1 MAVKIVKTLK
11 NCKNTIAFTYIEEGL
26 EKKPNIREIL
36 GSMDEA
42 ELQDLLLETAK
53 QFGKMSLK
61 SNEEKTRYGDSGKS
75 KKCKI
80 HSKHHRL
87 FLHLLTL

>member
-42 ELQDLLLETAK
+42 ELKDLFLATVN
-53 QFGKMSLK
+53 QFSKMGIK
-61 SNEEKTRYGDSGKS
+61 SNKEKTRYGDSGKFHPQLKPIES
-75 KKCKI
+75 
-80 HSKHHRL
+80 
-87 FLHLLTL
+87 

>member
-36 GSMDEA
+36 GSMDEV
-42 ELQDLLLETAK
+42 ELEDLLLATAK
-53 QFGKMSLK
+53 QFGEINVK
-61 SNEEKTRYGDSGKS
+61 SNKEKTRYGDSGKFHPQLKPIES
-75 KKCKI
+75 
-80 HSKHHRL
+80 
-87 FLHLLTL
+87 